1 MTGPRTIAP
10 RYPNVADV
18 MSPSSTRSEAPSDA
32 GLLVIGPRVSSGA
45 FVTLR
50 APRHGDEIDQLL
62 DPAEE
67 FGLEVGV
74 AGHRAQDALP
84 GRRHLRRP
92 PDGVQHPF
100 LPRLPAR
107 NVWPGRDADRGRP
120 HRGPDVD
127 ERMPHDQHV
136 G

>member
-1 MTGPRTIAP
+1 M
-10 RYPNVADV
+10 
-18 MSPSSTRSEAPSDA
+18 MSLSPLPTRARSGCDA

-45 FVTLR
+45 VVTLC

-67 FGLEVGV
+67 LGLEVGV

-84 GRRHLRRP
+84 GRRYLRRP
-92 PDGVQHPF
+92 PDGAQHAL

-127 ERMPHDQHV
+127 ERMSDDQHV

>member
-10 RYPNVADV
+10 RYPNVAHV
-18 MSPSSTRSEAPSDA
+18 MSPSPTRSGAPSDA
-32 GLLVIGPRVSSGA
+32 ALLVIGPRVSSA
-45 FVTLR
+45 ALVTLR

-67 FGLEVGV
+67 LGLEVRV

-84 GRRHLRRP
+84 GRRYLRRP
-92 PDGVQHPF
+92 SDAAQHPF
-100 LPRLPAR
+100 LPRLPGR
-107 NVWPGRDADRGRP
+107 DVWPGRDANRGRP
-120 HRGPDVD
+120 DGSPDVD

-136 G
+136 R